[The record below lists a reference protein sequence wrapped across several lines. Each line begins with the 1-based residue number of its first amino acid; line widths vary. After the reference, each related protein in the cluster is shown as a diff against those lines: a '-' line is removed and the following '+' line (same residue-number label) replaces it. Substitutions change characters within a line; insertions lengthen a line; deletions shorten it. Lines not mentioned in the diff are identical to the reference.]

1 MKIAALA
8 VAAFGTVVMIGM
20 VRTGSASVDGESLRR
35 DEEPEIYWSIFV
47 AAVAI
52 LVLLL
57 GVGFEFW

>member
-8 VAAFGTVVMIGM
+8 VAALDAVVIIRV

-35 DEEPEIYWSIFV
+35 DQEPEIYWSIFV
-47 AAVAI
+47 AAIAI

-57 GVGFEFW
+57 GVGFELW